1 MVTKTV
7 NSIGMA
13 IQNDL
18 PFCIIS
24 FSPKNRADIFLYFII
39 NGQEQHDVEY
49 ELNDSVLIIND
60 YYEKYKFKIIE
71 KTDRQI
77 IINKNDKN
85 YYLKRLLKYENNNFI
100 LSDDTVSFNQSK
112 IDTIKTYKY
121 VRPEFK
127 GDLYDFFQKNI
138 PIEMYIDT
146 SYLINLTFTLKKS
159 GIIDSIN
166 IVSDLISNNAIKNV
180 LELTNNHWN
189 VAKTNDKKCDSR
201 ISLLVIIKSRYEF
214 VLGLTKPKK
223 LIKKLFNEG
232 LNNNT
237 IGKLD
242 TAIYYY
248 SECEKLFDSYYTLQ
262 WYSRTKDN
270 NEIYYYVRNFWI
282 SSIMNEATIFY
293 QKGQLNNACEKW
305 GKIALYDKEAYA
317 NYKKGCYK

>member
-1 MVTKTV
+1 MKLFRFILLFLLIYNTFSCFAQYRNQSFIYAWMVTKTV

-112 IDTIKTYKY
+112 IDTIKTY
-121 VRPEFK
+121 
-127 GDLYDFFQKNI
+127 
-138 PIEMYIDT
+138 
-146 SYLINLTFTLKKS
+146 
-159 GIIDSIN
+159 
-166 IVSDLISNNAIKNV
+166 
-180 LELTNNHWN
+180 
-189 VAKTNDKKCDSR
+189 
-201 ISLLVIIKSRYEF
+201 
-214 VLGLTKPKK
+214 
-223 LIKKLFNEG
+223 
-232 LNNNT
+232 
-237 IGKLD
+237 
-242 TAIYYY
+242 
-248 SECEKLFDSYYTLQ
+248 
-262 WYSRTKDN
+262 
-270 NEIYYYVRNFWI
+270 
-282 SSIMNEATIFY
+282 
-293 QKGQLNNACEKW
+293 
-305 GKIALYDKEAYA
+305 
-317 NYKKGCYK
+317 